1 MTSISSHRRFSSD
14 QEAPVRQRITTATGP
29 IKRQSKVVPRVLP
42 DQAEP
47 TSSTAQRV
55 IPKKSKLNLGL
66 LVPKPSLSTKLSQS
80 KLTKEKEN
88 SKNEGNARPNARD
101 APPSAFHDIGKVKEN
116 NEKQERRRS
125 FLGGSASK
133 LGGLGSLV
141 RHASIGLLRD
151 VTNNGSKDASDASQF
166 VDIGVEDV
174 PQEVED
180 PDQTIIDIQGHII
193 GRGKQQDESTERKQL
208 HHINDPDIAEIM
220 VVKRAKS
227 RTSLDTNWLQ
237 ETNTAALTSQR
248 DRVRDNGVETD
259 VETNQKRNSGWWAK
273 KTTDG
278 SEARPKA
285 RRRLSAILTPS
296 STPSDLPP
304 KESSVDPE
312 AGARGSLVI
321 RAIRSVRSLAQ
332 VQVEETKPKA
342 ETNPEESQAAPPPVE
357 SVRRIQKKPAF
368 VLRRPSDSVPSQDF
382 GGFSSDH
389 NRQPSRLVPSTRR
402 RVSAQYHAP
411 SIPVSEPVP
420 AVVEPVVTPETEVQ
434 AVAIPRPRKP
444 IVNPENRV
452 SVVSILSIEESDAAT
467 ADVKANRRSSTGS
480 NIRWD
485 PEAMS
490 QQARKVRQEREER
503 LKVKLQ
509 LERERVQNGLPPNER
524 LEKKAKSLA
533 AKKRTPLVSIFDNL
547 DISAPR
553 VIQQAAAWPPA
564 APSKDQTSLR
574 PTDLPVPSQRE
585 RTRTSSSSNTVPP
598 SAFNLRLNLEK
609 EKDEASLTLRTLR
622 SEQGNVSKKAQ
633 FYGDLERRATLEPD
647 FGVRDRRTSHPQ
659 NNSLPS
665 SRSRQSS
672 FPAVAATAA
681 TVSGR
686 VLQNEEILEV
696 VTEAQAQPD
705 SSENPVVTDS
715 PGATPSSDS
724 STDVFVYTGVDAQS
738 PKPVSIAPTS
748 EYSFCNEFSSYD
760 EVSKTEIPS
769 LVASPVAQISP
780 PVVYSGDI
788 FSDPAAPKAELGHRK
803 QESVVSVESDAS
815 YCVVSK
821 HAAVEP
827 APQPLV
833 LHKPQVS
840 IDSTDQYVNDTFA
853 FASKKNLFPG
863 VPSHRSGVIRPNHR
877 RNRSVVS
884 VSSAQSRRSR
894 VSNHSAASSLSL
906 NALSR
911 PSVGDK
917 MMLSRQPLPDI
928 SSSSLSLGA
937 STDSLPTNK
946 ITLPSYPSSPTEA
959 SVTSVESFF
968 DRPRTRMP
976 STNSVFSLFGIEPG
990 NKPAS
995 RGNLFGHRRPMSL
1008 ISNYSDLGVI
1018 SDEDER
1024 GEGQQLVKEATEST
1038 GDRRPVDQM
1047 LQEEIEKATVPCV
1060 RALGMGHLRQDS
1072 IAEAL
1077 EEGGE
1082 SAPVPSLSPPRS
1094 RESSTT
1100 TDSSQSASSEGSG
1113 DHSVAIAEPEV
1124 ESNMVLR
1131 RYYAFQR
1138 EAQEALE
1145 HSHTLWQDTPF
1156 SADELSEFEPPTEPE
1171 EVKNFLTESRRYYME
1186 LPNQIRARRRAL
1198 AAPYPA
1204 SINAMLEDK
1213 PASPVDNVFK
1223 DISTW
1228 DHRVRKVSDGKG
1240 RTRKLSEEKSRTR
1253 KVSEEKG
1260 RARKVSQE
1268 KVRVRKVSE
1277 KRTGNTPA
1285 NSNPSTASNRAFKPF
1300 VDATSTSEDGVKTS
1314 NATSTKSTLS
1324 TTTNSVGRTRSLKVT
1339 SSKGNIQLDLQ
1350 LLQKLQ
1356 ENQPPPR
1363 EAVTKENVLQAVEG
1377 MLESPTG
1384 SLRIPRPR
1392 PKRRGTLST
1401 TSPPPSIR
1409 L

>member
-88 SKNEGNARPNARD
+88 SKNEGNARPNARE
-101 APPSAFHDIGKVKEN
+101 APPSAFHDIGKAKEN

-141 RHASIGLLRD
+141 RHASMGLLRD
-151 VTNNGSKDASDASQF
+151 VTNNGAKDASDASQF

-193 GRGKQQDESTERKQL
+193 GRGKQKDENTEGKQL
-208 HHINDPDIAEIM
+208 QHINDPDIAEIM

-237 ETNTAALTSQR
+237 ETNTAALTSQK
-248 DRVRDNGVETD
+248 DRLRDNGVETD

-312 AGARGSLVI
+312 AGGRGSLVI

-332 VQVEETKPKA
+332 VQVEEAKPKA

-368 VLRRPSDSVPSQDF
+368 VLRRPSDSVPPQDF

-389 NRQPSRLVPSTRR
+389 NRQPSRLVPSARR

-411 SIPVSEPVP
+411 SIPVPEPVP

-444 IVNPENRV
+444 IVNRENRV
-452 SVVSILSIEESDAAT
+452 SVVSILSIEESDSAA

-509 LERERVQNGLPPNER
+509 LERERVQNGHPPNER

-547 DISAPR
+547 DISAPSAPSSSSQETHSESVPVTDQVSTEKSVDPIVAATVALLQQPAPQTSEILPRAVPRPRVKGKDHNRPRPVGIIATENDQNDATICVLNAANEDLRTLLETADLSVTSAGTGSAGTMTPAAENTPVSKRATTVLPSASLERMSSPVKPPKDSIAFEESSSPPRRRASKSSR

-574 PTDLPVPSQRE
+574 PTDLPAPSQRE

-647 FGVRDRRTSHPQ
+647 FGVRDRRTSYPQ

-686 VLQNEEILEV
+686 VRQNEETLEV
-696 VTEAQAQPD
+696 VTEAQAQAD

-769 LVASPVAQISP
+769 LVASPLEQISP
-780 PVVYSGDI
+780 AVVHSGDI

-827 APQPLV
+827 APQPLA

-928 SSSSLSLGA
+928 SSSSLSLG
-937 STDSLPTNK
+937 
-946 ITLPSYPSSPTEA
+946 
-959 SVTSVESFF
+959 
-968 DRPRTRMP
+968 
-976 STNSVFSLFGIEPG
+976 
-990 NKPAS
+990 
-995 RGNLFGHRRPMSL
+995 
-1008 ISNYSDLGVI
+1008 
-1018 SDEDER
+1018 
-1024 GEGQQLVKEATEST
+1024 
-1038 GDRRPVDQM
+1038 
-1047 LQEEIEKATVPCV
+1047 
-1060 RALGMGHLRQDS
+1060 
-1072 IAEAL
+1072 
-1077 EEGGE
+1077 
-1082 SAPVPSLSPPRS
+1082 
-1094 RESSTT
+1094 
-1100 TDSSQSASSEGSG
+1100 
-1113 DHSVAIAEPEV
+1113 
-1124 ESNMVLR
+1124 
-1131 RYYAFQR
+1131 
-1138 EAQEALE
+1138 
-1145 HSHTLWQDTPF
+1145 
-1156 SADELSEFEPPTEPE
+1156 
-1171 EVKNFLTESRRYYME
+1171 
-1186 LPNQIRARRRAL
+1186 
-1198 AAPYPA
+1198 
-1204 SINAMLEDK
+1204 
-1213 PASPVDNVFK
+1213 
-1223 DISTW
+1223 
-1228 DHRVRKVSDGKG
+1228 
-1240 RTRKLSEEKSRTR
+1240 
-1253 KVSEEKG
+1253 
-1260 RARKVSQE
+1260 
-1268 KVRVRKVSE
+1268 
-1277 KRTGNTPA
+1277 
-1285 NSNPSTASNRAFKPF
+1285 
-1300 VDATSTSEDGVKTS
+1300 
-1314 NATSTKSTLS
+1314 
-1324 TTTNSVGRTRSLKVT
+1324 
-1339 SSKGNIQLDLQ
+1339 
-1350 LLQKLQ
+1350 
-1356 ENQPPPR
+1356 
-1363 EAVTKENVLQAVEG
+1363 
-1377 MLESPTG
+1377 
-1384 SLRIPRPR
+1384 
-1392 PKRRGTLST
+1392 
-1401 TSPPPSIR
+1401 
-1409 L
+1409 